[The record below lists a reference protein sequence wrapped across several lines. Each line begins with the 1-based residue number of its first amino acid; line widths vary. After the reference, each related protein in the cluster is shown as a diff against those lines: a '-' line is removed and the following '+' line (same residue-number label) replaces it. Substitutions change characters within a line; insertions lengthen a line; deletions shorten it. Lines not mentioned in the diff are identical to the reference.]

1 MVYQKGI
8 AMKYYATRHR
18 YLIAATVVLLLLVA
32 VTGAT
37 AFAQE
42 LEPPAPHLAIV
53 SINSPAEGETI
64 SGIITVTGTVDFP
77 DFVKYELF
85 LKTGDQLLWGA
96 TVYAPVINGNLAFL
110 DTKAFADG
118 TYQLVTRQVHSD
130 SNYDDTLG
138 PTITIDNG
146 LGSPQEP
153 EVESSPLYPPVAG
166 TLLRVRNCSGF
177 NMEFDYVSPQG
188 FCSFDNLW
196 IMPKLQDMPLCTSVD
211 ILLIPDCEYRG
222 TVGAED
228 DKARGSRY
236 EFFAELGDIWE
247 LNYPGGDRIFLNKI
261 KGDARAETDTGGLD
275 LKDPVRIESLM
286 NVAGYPVPEA
296 PMSVVPVAPAP
307 VPAATAEA
315 PEEAPAPAPTDSSSE
330 STEEPEALLPV
341 SGEANETTMPF
352 AVVAAG
358 LILLMVVG
366 GLVAIF
372 RGKRSTA

>member
-1 MVYQKGI
+1 
-8 AMKYYATRHR
+8 MKYYAARHR
-18 YLIAATVVLLLLVA
+18 YLITTLVVLLLLVA
-32 VTGAT
+32 VNGAT
-37 AFAQE
+37 VFAQE
-42 LEPPAPHLAIV
+42 LEPPAPHLETVAIT
-53 SINSPAEGETI
+53 SPAEGETI

-118 TYQLVTRQVHSD
+118 TYQIVTRQVKSD
-130 SNYDDTLG
+130 SNYDDFLG
-138 PTITIDNG
+138 PMITIDNG

-153 EVESSPLYPPVAG
+153 EVESSPLYSPVAG

-196 IMPKLQDMPLCTSVD
+196 IMPKLQDMPLCTTVD

-236 EFFAELGDIWE
+236 EFQAELGDIWE

-275 LKDPVRIESLM
+275 LKDPMRIESLM
-286 NVAGYPVPEA
+286 NVSGRPVPDA
-296 PMSVVPVAPAP
+296 PISVAPLPAP
-307 VPAATAEA
+307 VPAATAAA
-315 PEEAPAPAPTDSSSE
+315 PEEQPAPAPTDSSSE
-330 STEEPEALLPV
+330 PAEEPESLLPV
-341 SGEANETTMPF
+341 SGAAHETTMPF
-352 AVVAAG
+352 AVVATG

-366 GLVAIF
+366 GLVAIY
-372 RGKRSTA
+372 RGKQGTA